1 VYDDHAFDA
10 RPLVTGAAHGL
21 GREVARQL
29 AERGHAVLVSARDPA
44 AAAQTAEELGASV
57 TALPALDLTDPDAV
71 GRVVDAIGADPGRL
85 DVLVNNAAA
94 FVDWSETGSG
104 ADLDAAR
111 VVLETNLF
119 GTWRLTQALLPLLRR
134 SPEPRVVNV
143 SSGAGS
149 HGDPA
154 FGLTARG
161 GAAASYGISKA
172 ALNALTATLATELA
186 DTGVLV
192 NSVCPGLTATYPG
205 AEAMG
210 ARPVEESATGVV
222 WAATLPA
229 DGPNGGFFR
238 DTEPCP
244 GSRSS
249 AQDGRQRSRDP
260 DLAGLPADEAG
271 QAGDRGD
278 DPQGTGGAGVAIAQP
293 AGAVLLDADLEGLL
307 AVDRRPADL
316 LDPPCRLVDTSL
328 VHRRRQQWLEQLVG
342 RLGGVGEGV
351 VDPVAADGGAHV
363 GGVADEQQ
371 PRLGPPVDGRD
382 PDRQQRQL
390 VDRGERVEPVAQPGR
405 GPPDR
410 RDDRRDALVTD
421 LGQRP
426 CGDVV
431 ADLPGVVLTEKDERA
446 AGLGEQVQ
454 PGQRCVVRAARHGEP
469 QHVQV
474 RAELGGHHS

>member
-1 VYDDHAFDA
+1 MTITPSTPVA
-10 RPLVTGAAHGL
+10 LVTGAAHGL

-57 TALPALDLTDPDAV
+57 TALPALDLTDPDSV

-111 VVLETNLF
+111 VVLDTNLF

-134 SPEPRVVNV
+134 SPEPRIVNV

-238 DTEPCP
+238 DTEP
-244 GSRSS
+244 
-249 AQDGRQRSRDP
+249 
-260 DLAGLPADEAG
+260 LP
-271 QAGDRGD
+271 
-278 DPQGTGGAGVAIAQP
+278 
-293 AGAVLLDADLEGLL
+293 
-307 AVDRRPADL
+307 
-316 LDPPCRLVDTSL
+316 
-328 VHRRRQQWLEQLVG
+328 W
-342 RLGGVGEGV
+342 
-351 VDPVAADGGAHV
+351 
-363 GGVADEQQ
+363 
-371 PRLGPPVDGRD
+371 
-382 PDRQQRQL
+382 
-390 VDRGERVEPVAQPGR
+390 
-405 GPPDR
+405 
-410 RDDRRDALVTD
+410 
-421 LGQRP
+421 
-426 CGDVV
+426 
-431 ADLPGVVLTEKDERA
+431 
-446 AGLGEQVQ
+446 
-454 PGQRCVVRAARHGEP
+454 
-469 QHVQV
+469 
-474 RAELGGHHS
+474 